1 MFSWSWS
8 VDGRSSARS
17 EIGTLKFCIALRRMY
32 AFGIG
37 FGNTMFH
44 LEMVVEAGSD
54 PGKRAS
60 RPNAGPN
67 LHPGGLRFYIVSSI
81 V

>member
-1 MFSWSWS
+1 
-8 VDGRSSARS
+8 
-17 EIGTLKFCIALRRMY
+17 MY

-37 FGNTMFH
+37 FGNTMFN